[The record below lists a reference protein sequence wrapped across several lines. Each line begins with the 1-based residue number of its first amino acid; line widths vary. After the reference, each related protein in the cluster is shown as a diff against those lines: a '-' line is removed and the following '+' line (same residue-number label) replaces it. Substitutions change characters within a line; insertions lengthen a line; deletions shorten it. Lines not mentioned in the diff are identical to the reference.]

1 VDVVVV
7 DEASMLDL
15 NLSQMLLASVPS
27 HARLILLGDAD
38 QLASVDVGTVLADL
52 QQVATLE
59 DNRVN
64 LITTR
69 RFAPGAR
76 IGAMAEFIQQNHQP
90 SHVLQKFEQQ
100 IVAASELQAID
111 LDQVRIDQL
120 QLQYLLAGA
129 EQTAHNLNQYYDQL
143 MYGYQAYVQAIKTER
158 NSADFEHYVQQVV
171 KTFDDY
177 RILTAIRSGD
187 LGLLKINLQIEQ
199 RFLAAQGQLKQGDW
213 YVGRPVMMSYNDYQ
227 LGLSNGDIGIC
238 FLREQSGQRQFEV
251 YFPSLEKW
259 VLATRLPKS
268 IETAFA
274 LTIHKSQGSEFS
286 HTAVVLDQYAK
297 NLLSKELIYTA
308 ITRAKKVVSLLV
320 DYDAFTQALC
330 VKTTRKS
337 GLSQKIIEQSSNL
350 IGKYL

>member
-1 VDVVVV
+1 
-7 DEASMLDL
+7 
-15 NLSQMLLASVPS
+15 
-27 HARLILLGDAD
+27 
-38 QLASVDVGTVLADL
+38 
-52 QQVATLE
+52 
-59 DNRVN
+59 
-64 LITTR
+64 
-69 RFAPGAR
+69 
-76 IGAMAEFIQQNHQP
+76 
-90 SHVLQKFEQQ
+90 
-100 IVAASELQAID
+100 
-111 LDQVRIDQL
+111 
-120 QLQYLLAGA
+120 
-129 EQTAHNLNQYYDQL
+129 
-143 MYGYQAYVQAIKTER
+143 
-158 NSADFEHYVQQVV
+158 VQQVV

-187 LGLLKINLQIEQ
+187 LGLIKINLQIEQ

-238 FLREQSGQRQFEV
+238 FLREQSGQHQFEV

-330 VKTTRKS
+330 VRTTRKS
-337 GLSQKIIEQSSNL
+337 GLSQKIIEKSSNL
-350 IGKYL
+350 IGKNNQIL